1 LAEIPYVSFWSL
13 QWGPEW
19 TQAQDVDHGLV
30 IRNKQQAPVENL
42 LETAAAVMQCDVV
55 LTVDTMVAHVGG
67 ALGKPV
73 WVLLHFDSDWRWM
86 LDRLDSP
93 WYPTMRL
100 FRQRYRGDWHAPI
113 QAAAKALR
121 ELVSI
126 HIDMFSR
133 FDISNASV
141 TVIRVNDR
149 DASLITLNNVGALPV

>member
-1 LAEIPYVSFWSL
+1 LAEIPHVSFWSL

-55 LTVDTMVAHVGG
+55 LTVDTMVARARD

-73 WVLLHFDSDWRWM
+73 VGLAAFRFRLAMDARPTGQPLVSHDATLQRYPVDWR
-86 LDRLDSP
+86 
-93 WYPTMRL
+93 
-100 FRQRYRGDWHAPI
+100 API

-121 ELVSI
+121 ELVS
-126 HIDMFSR
+126 
-133 FDISNASV
+133 
-141 TVIRVNDR
+141 T
-149 DASLITLNNVGALPV
+149 P